1 MPKPSRHFKQGKA
14 RHKIQTAKLMD
25 RLTFCPSKHKQKS
38 IRHQRNLLQAKPLQK
53 TKPPAPPPTHIKFG
67 SFNINGLD
75 LEANWAVQEL
85 LEKRG
90 FDVSPSCPKANEI

>member
-1 MPKPSRHFKQGKA
+1 MPKPTRNFKQGKA

-38 IRHQRNLLQAKPLQK
+38 IRHQRNLLQAKSLQK

-75 LEANWAVQEL
+75 LEANWAVHEL

-90 FDVSPSCPKANEI
+90 FDVSPNCQKCK